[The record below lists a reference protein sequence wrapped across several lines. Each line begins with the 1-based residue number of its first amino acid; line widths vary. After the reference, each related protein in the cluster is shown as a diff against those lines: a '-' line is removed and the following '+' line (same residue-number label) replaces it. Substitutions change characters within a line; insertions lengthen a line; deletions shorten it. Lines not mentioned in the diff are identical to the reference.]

1 MPYALCPIPNYLM
14 HSYSLIA
21 PAKINLYLEIIG
33 DAGGGYHEL
42 AMVFQSIDLAD
53 RVDLRPSQQF
63 GIRCSSPEVPQ
74 DKTNL
79 AYRAAELMAR
89 EFPQAFARHGGA
101 EITIDKRIP
110 VAAGLAGGSTDA
122 AAVLVG
128 LDLMWQLGL
137 TQPELQKL
145 AFRLGADVP
154 FCVTGGTALG
164 TGRGEDLEPLPD
176 LENVYAVLAKYRS
189 LQVSTGWAY
198 QTYRQQFGSTYISG
212 AEGLGERRQ
221 RFHSGPIVGAIAR
234 RDSAEIGKLL
244 HNDLEK
250 VVLPAYPQVAQ
261 LRQALEEAGTLG
273 AMMSGSG
280 PTVFAL
286 VDNQERGTDAI
297 ERVKATLDSSDLD
310 FYLAKFAPAGIRV
323 AN

>member
-1 MPYALCPIPNYLM
+1 MR
-14 HSYSLIA
+14 SYSLIA

-53 RVDLRPSQQF
+53 RVDLRPSKQF
-63 GIRCSSPEVPQ
+63 GIRCASPEVPL
-74 DKTNL
+74 DNTNL

-89 EFPQAFARHGGA
+89 EFPEAFARHGGA

-137 TQPELQKL
+137 TQPELQQL
-145 AFRLGADVP
+145 AARLGADVP
-154 FCVTGGTALG
+154 FCVMGGTALG

-176 LENVYAVLAKYRS
+176 LENVYAILAKYRS
-189 LQVSTGWAY
+189 LQVSTAWAY
-198 QTYRQQFGSTYISG
+198 QTYRQHFGSTYVSG
-212 AEGLGERRQ
+212 AEGLQERRL
-221 RFHSGPIVGAIAR
+221 RFHSGPMVGAIAR

-286 VDNQERGTDAI
+286 VENQERGTDAV

>member
-1 MPYALCPIPNYLM
+1 MD
-14 HSYSLIA
+14 SYSLIA

-42 AMVFQSIDLAD
+42 AMVFQTIELAD
-53 RVDLRPSQQF
+53 RVDLRPSKQF
-63 GIRCSSPEVPQ
+63 EIRCSHPEVPQ

-79 AYRAAELMAR
+79 AYRAGELMAQ
-89 EFPQAFARHGGA
+89 EFPQAFARYGGA

-122 AAVLVG
+122 GAVLVG
-128 LDLMWQLGL
+128 LNLMWQLGL
-137 TQPELQKL
+137 TQPELREL
-145 AFRLGADVP
+145 ALRLGADVP
-154 FCVTGGTALG
+154 FCLMGGTALG
-164 TGRGEDLEPLPD
+164 TGRGEKLEPLPD
-176 LENVYAVLAKYRS
+176 LENVYAILAKYRS

-198 QTYRQQFGSTYISG
+198 QTYRQQFGSTYVSG
-212 AEGLGERRQ
+212 AEGLEEQRQ
-221 RFHSGPIVGAIAR
+221 RFHSGPMIGAIAR
-234 RDSAEIGKLL
+234 QDSALISKLL

-250 VVLPAYPQVAQ
+250 VVLPAYPQVAK

-286 VDNQERGTDAI
+286 VENQERGADAI
-297 ERVKATLDSSDLD
+297 ERVKAVINSPDLD
-310 FYLAKFAPAGIRV
+310 LYLTKFAPTGIRV
-323 AN
+323 AD